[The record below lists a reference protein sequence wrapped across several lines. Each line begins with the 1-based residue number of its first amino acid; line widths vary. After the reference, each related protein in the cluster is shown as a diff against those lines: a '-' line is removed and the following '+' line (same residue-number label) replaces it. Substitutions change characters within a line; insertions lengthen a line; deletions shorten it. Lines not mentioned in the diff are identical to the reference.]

1 MTKRIFYN
9 TTVTLVFLCLTLCAS
24 AQAKTTVK
32 ATVDKS
38 KILIGEP
45 IVLRVEADIP
55 NDEPIRFFDL
65 DSLPHFEFL
74 SRQKIDT
81 SNTNSGTV
89 LSQVMQITSFDS
101 GHWVIPAFVVG
112 EAASDTIPIDVGFSA
127 FDPEQPYHEIKDI
140 IEVAPEKKKEDRTWW
155 WYIAGGGVL
164 LIIVLIL
171 LLTRKKKPVVKPP
184 PPPVDPYQKALKQ
197 LNKLQETK
205 PEVKEY
211 YSSLTDIFRV
221 YVSERKGIHSLQKT
235 TDDLVNQLK
244 GLGIEK
250 ELFDRLAAALRLS
263 DLVKFAKYE
272 TVPAEDKASADSVK
286 RSIEQIEELHRPAPV
301 VQENNLQRK

>member
-1 MTKRIFYN
+1 
-9 TTVTLVFLCLTLCAS
+9 
-24 AQAKTTVK
+24 
-32 ATVDKS
+32 
-38 KILIGEP
+38 
-45 IVLRVEADIP
+45 
-55 NDEPIRFFDL
+55 
-65 DSLPHFEFL
+65 
-74 SRQKIDT
+74 
-81 SNTNSGTV
+81 
-89 LSQVMQITSFDS
+89 MQITSFDS

-155 WYIAGGGVL
+155 WYVAGGGVL